1 MRCQEV
7 PRCSVLS
14 PAAGD
19 RDVQGL
25 CKVDIMRRGS
35 MVVMLEVRRLHLC
48 CACYAFTGVLLLEEM
63 WERVMRWG

>member
-1 MRCQEV
+1 M
-7 PRCSVLS
+7 
-14 PAAGD
+14 
-19 RDVQGL
+19 QGL